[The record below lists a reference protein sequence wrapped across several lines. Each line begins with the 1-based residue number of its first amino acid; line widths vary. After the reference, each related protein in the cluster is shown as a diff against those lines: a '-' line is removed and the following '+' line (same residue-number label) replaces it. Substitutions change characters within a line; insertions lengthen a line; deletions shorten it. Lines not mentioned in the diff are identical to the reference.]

1 VSYDGAL
8 QEEAV
13 PEKSA
18 EVQRELTHSIS
29 MKRKRT
35 LDLLLQNDENF
46 EIKDALIK
54 SFLLIFAS
62 EKSQHLLLNNDV
74 LDTAFICLDKCNHL
88 STEIQINLAK
98 LLSIVLKF
106 PQVEAFLEN
115 ESIISGMVSLIESK
129 HIEIESNAV
138 KACVYLT

>member
-29 MKRKRT
+29 MKRKHT

-62 EKSQHLLLNNDV
+62 EKS
-74 LDTAFICLDKCNHL
+74 
-88 STEIQINLAK
+88 
-98 LLSIVLKF
+98 
-106 PQVEAFLEN
+106 
-115 ESIISGMVSLIESK
+115 
-129 HIEIESNAV
+129 
-138 KACVYLT
+138 